1 MSVAILYYKVSQ
13 ERMSSAQLSE
23 QIANWIEELPAIKQ
37 QQIKKLRQQSDQV
50 LSLAGL
56 QLLKLAVA
64 EISDTPFS
72 LAQLHFPE
80 HAKPF
85 FEGDIDYNISHSGDI
100 VCCVISDTAKV
111 GIDIELQREV
121 KPATLKKFLTERP
134 ALLEN
139 NTEEYNKYQFF
150 NLWTKNEAIIK
161 AANHGSIFNMHDI
174 QHEENGGS
182 YQKQFWYTYPVNI
195 VSAEDNKEY
204 TCHIACSEKVELQN
218 ISPRQIYPKQI
229 FKL

>member
-13 ERMSSAQLSE
+13 ERISSAQLSE
-23 QIANWIEELPAIKQ
+23 QIANWIEELPVIKQ
-37 QQIKKLRQQSDQV
+37 QQIKKLRQKSDQL

-56 QLLKLAVA
+56 QLLKLAMS

-72 LAQLHFPE
+72 LNQLQFPE
-80 HAKPF
+80 HAKPYF
-85 FEGDIDYNISHSGDI
+85 DGNIDFNISHSGDI

-121 KPATLKKFLTERP
+121 KPATLKKFLTD
-134 ALLEN
+134 AAGSSEN
-139 NTEEYNKYQFF
+139 KTAKNNKHQFF
-150 NLWTKNEAIIK
+150 NIWTKNEAIIK

-174 QHEENGGS
+174 KHEMDGGS

-195 VSAEDNKEY
+195 VSAKDNKEY
-204 TCHIACSEKVELQN
+204 TCHVACSEKITAQKLK
-218 ISPRQIYPKQI
+218 PKLI
-229 FKL
+229 VKL